1 MKPTV
6 PLAVILTIC
15 LTALL
20 SNTSFSQISIQSTKG
35 YAVNVNIQPEEIV
48 YKGKKCTY
56 GYNYNIRFSY
66 TVTFTGNNAPKSLYT
81 LQGTISNKAVS
92 HFFQLKKKP
101 ASGTETTQSNVWRG
115 VSDCETATVT
125 SMDLSTVNIE
135 IEGEGISARTVS
147 YPLVIALPVK
157 LVSFSAELNQPS
169 VKLKWT
175 TATETNNDFF
185 SIQRSTDENQWT
197 VIKKVKGAGNS
208 NNLVS
213 YEAYDDAPVTGI
225 SYYRLAQTD
234 LDGTSSY
241 SEIKVVKNVT
251 NGKGVS
257 IYPVPTTG
265 NTINFAGITDYKN
278 NNLTLRNAGG
288 NLLFSTTLSKAS
300 VELPSLATGVYFV
313 RVINK
318 VSGEATNLRF
328 VKI

>member
-1 MKPTV
+1 VK
-6 PLAVILTIC
+6 LAVPVSIILTIC
-15 LTALL
+15 LSVFST
-20 SNTSFSQISIQSTKG
+20 NTSFSQISIQSTKG

-56 GYNYNIRFSY
+56 GYNYNIKFSY

-81 LQGTISNKAVS
+81 LQGTISNKDVS
-92 HFFQLKKKP
+92 HFFQIQKKP
-101 ASGTETTQSNVWRG
+101 GSGKETTNSNVWRS
-115 VSDCETATVT
+115 VSDCETASVT
-125 SMDLSTVNIE
+125 SMNLSTVSIQ
-135 IEGEGISARTVS
+135 IEGDGISARTVS

-157 LVSFSAELNQPS
+157 LVSFSAELNMPS
-169 VKLKWT
+169 VKLNWA
-175 TATETNNDFF
+175 TASESNNDFF
-185 SIQRSTDENQWT
+185 SVERSTDENQWT
-197 VIKKVKGAGNS
+197 VIRKVKGAGNS

-213 YEAYDDAPVTGI
+213 YQAYDDAPVKGT

-234 LDGTSSY
+234 LDGTTSY

-251 NGKGVS
+251 NGKGIS

>member
-1 MKPTV
+1 LKPTLPV
-6 PLAVILTIC
+6 SVILTFC

-20 SNTSFSQISIQSTKG
+20 SNTTFSQISIQSTKG
-35 YAVNVNIQPEEIV
+35 YAVNINIQPEEIV

-56 GYNYNIRFSY
+56 GYNYNIKFSY

-101 ASGTETTQSNVWRG
+101 GSGTETTQSNVWRG
-115 VSDCETATVT
+115 ISDCETATVT
-125 SMDLSTVNIE
+125 SMDLSMVNVE

-147 YPLVIALPVK
+147 YPLVVALPVR

-185 SIQRSTDENQWT
+185 NVERSTDENRWT

-208 NNLVS
+208 NSLVN
-213 YEAYDDAPVTGI
+213 YEAYDDAPVNGTA
-225 SYYRLAQTD
+225 YYRIAQTD
-234 LDGTSSY
+234 LDGTTTY
-241 SEIKVVKNVT
+241 SGIKIVKNVM
-251 NGKGVS
+251 NGKGIS
-257 IYPVPTTG
+257 IYPVPATG
-265 NTINFAGITDYKN
+265 NTINFAGISDYKN
-278 NNLTLRNAGG
+278 NSLTLRNAGG
-288 NLLFSTTLSKAS
+288 SILFSTTLSKAS

-313 RVINK
+313 RVMNK

>member
-1 MKPTV
+1 LKPTV
-6 PLAVILTIC
+6 PVAVILTFC
-15 LTALL
+15 LTASL

-35 YAVNVNIQPEEIV
+35 YGVNVNIQPEEIV

-66 TVTFTGNNAPKSLYT
+66 TVTFTGSNAPKSLYT
-81 LQGTISNKAVS
+81 LQGTISNNAVS
-92 HFFQLKKKP
+92 HFFQLQKKQG
-101 ASGTETTQSNVWRG
+101 SGTETTRSNVWRS

-125 SMDLSTVNIE
+125 SMNLSMVNIQ
-135 IEGEGISARTVS
+135 IEGDGISARTVS
-147 YPLVIALPVK
+147 YPLVVALPVK
-157 LVSFSAELNQPS
+157 LVSFSAELDQPS
-169 VKLKWT
+169 VKIKWT

-197 VIKKVKGAGNS
+197 VIKKIKGAGNS

-213 YEAYDDAPVTGI
+213 YETYDDVPVNGT

-234 LDGTSSY
+234 LDGTTSY
-241 SEIKVVKNVT
+241 SDIRVVKNVLK
-251 NGKGVS
+251 GKGIS
-257 IYPVPTTG
+257 IYPVPSTG

-288 NLLFSTTLSKAS
+288 NILFSTTLSKAS

>member
-1 MKPTV
+1 MKLTV
-6 PLAVILTIC
+6 PVAVILTIC
-15 LTALL
+15 LTVLL

-35 YAVNVNIQPEEIV
+35 YSVNVNIQPEEIV
-48 YKGKKCTY
+48 YNGKKCTY
-56 GYNYNIRFSY
+56 GYNYNIKFSY
-66 TVTFTGNNAPKSLYT
+66 TVTITGNNAPKSLYT
-81 LQGTISNKAVS
+81 LQGTISNNAVS

-101 ASGTETTQSNVWRG
+101 GSGTETTKSNVWRG

-125 SMDLSTVNIE
+125 TMNLSTVNIQ
-135 IEGEGISARTVS
+135 IEGDGISARTVS
-147 YPLVIALPVK
+147 YPLVVALPVK
-157 LVSFSAELNQPS
+157 LVNFSAELNQPS

-185 SIQRSTDENQWT
+185 SIERSTDENQWT

-213 YEAYDDAPVTGI
+213 YEAYDDAPVSGT

-234 LDGTSSY
+234 LDGTTSY

-251 NGKGVS
+251 NGKGIS
-257 IYPVPTTG
+257 IYPVPSTG
-265 NTINFAGITDYKN
+265 NTINFTGITDYKN
-278 NNLTLRNAGG
+278 NSLTLRNAGG
-288 NLLFSTTLSKAS
+288 NILYSTTLSKAS